1 MTSGSATLKNF
12 SNWAVGG
19 LKSKKRQRSG
29 SGGSKKSFVLKKRS
43 NNREQRQGEWV
54 VQQNNL
60 VQAVEKTTVPDYKG
74 MRSIQ
79 STSKMW
85 APGWKVSTSCQV
97 ARHLAWQDDC
107 DTTKQDLKTL
117 KLGTDYLIALYTAA
131 HQLVG

>member
-1 MTSGSATLKNF
+1 MS
-12 SNWAVGG
+12 
-19 LKSKKRQRSG
+19 
-29 SGGSKKSFVLKKRS
+29 
-43 NNREQRQGEWV
+43 EWV
-54 VQQNNL
+54 VQQEQNNL

-107 DTTKQDLKTL
+107 DTTMQDLKTL
-117 KLGTDYLIALYTAA
+117 KLGTTLYALHRGPSACW
-131 HQLVG
+131 VRFFEK

>member
-43 NNREQRQGEWV
+43 NNREQQQGEWV

-60 VQAVEKTTVPDYKG
+60 VPVV
-74 MRSIQ
+74 
-79 STSKMW
+79 SK
-85 APGWKVSTSCQV
+85 ATIPGNAFYTE
-97 ARHLAWQDDC
+97 HL
-107 DTTKQDLKTL
+107 
-117 KLGTDYLIALYTAA
+117 
-131 HQLVG
+131 